1 MTRIKIFRIEIQVRG
16 LRIKRCLFSKY
27 RFIRKMKLLSSLVLS
42 SRITNQ
48 NYLYKYSRP
57 LKKTLKIL
65 GCTIMCMA
73 EIKKNWYLVI
83 HGRQV

>member
-1 MTRIKIFRIEIQVRG
+1 
-16 LRIKRCLFSKY
+16 
-27 RFIRKMKLLSSLVLS
+27 MKLLSSLVLS

-57 LKKTLKIL
+57 LKKTLKIS

-73 EIKKNWYLVI
+73 EIKKIGIW
-83 HGRQV
+83 